1 MNTSA
6 SAGYSA
12 FIIPIRRALASGDD
26 RGIRRWPVG
35 DHQELRRRLFNQ
47 GRLSWRPLSASRF
60 NLRLLESFLEY
71 VEPLLPVTRHMLIG
85 GSFAESIWLEF
96 SNDGSSAA
104 NCSVP

>member
-1 MNTSA
+1 MTA
-6 SAGYSA
+6 EYAAGLWE
-12 FIIPIRRALASGDD
+12 IIKK
-26 RGIRRWPVG
+26 
-35 DHQELRRRLFNQ
+35 LRRRLFNQ
-47 GRLSWRPLSASRF
+47 GRLSWRLLSASRF
-60 NLRLLESFLEY
+60 NLRLLESDSFLEY